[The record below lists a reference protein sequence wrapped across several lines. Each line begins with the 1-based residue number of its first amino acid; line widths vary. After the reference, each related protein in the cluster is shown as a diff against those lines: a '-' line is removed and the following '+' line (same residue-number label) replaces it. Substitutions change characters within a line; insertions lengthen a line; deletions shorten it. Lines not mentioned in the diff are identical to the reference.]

1 MTDLSKYRHL
11 YPHTQSTIY
20 LNHAAV
26 APLHSKSI
34 EQIKQFQKERIVGNI
49 AYWPDVMDRKTEFKQ
64 LISRLVNAPSDNIA
78 VIQNT
83 STGLNMLAHGL
94 DWKPGDRILLNNFE
108 FPANV
113 YPFLKL
119 QKYGVTVDFVKHR
132 NGRIDADDIAEKIH
146 SQTRLLSISFVQFL
160 NGFKSDLEAIGQL
173 CRQNNII
180 FCVDGIQGIG
190 ALEMDVSAL
199 GIDYLSCGGHKWLMW
214 PMGTGFMYISP
225 RIFNRVY
232 PVMAS
237 WLSVEDAWD
246 FFNYDL
252 KFLPNAER
260 FEGGAF
266 NLQGIVGAIA
276 SLQLFEEI
284 GLKQIEKQILDTTE
298 YLIQLLSDN
307 GYRLFTVT
315 DSRHR
320 SGIVTFHHD
329 KVEELFEY
337 LEKEKVSVSI
347 RSGLIRVSPH
357 FYNTLEDI
365 DKFMDLVQA
374 FDGS

>member
-1 MTDLSKYRHL
+1 MIDLSKYRRL
-11 YPHTQSTIY
+11 FPHVQNSIY

-26 APLHSKSI
+26 SPLHLRSI
-34 EQIKQFQKERIVGNI
+34 ESIKEFQNERTVGNI
-49 AYWPDVMDRKTEFKQ
+49 DYWPDVLDRKTEFKNLVSG
-64 LISRLVNAPSDNIA
+64 LINVPSDYIA
-78 VIQNT
+78 IVQNT
-83 STGLNMLAHGL
+83 SAGLNMLAHGL
-94 DWKPGDRILLNNFE
+94 DWKPGDRVLLNNLE

-119 QKYGVTVDFVKHR
+119 QKYGVEVDYVEHQ
-132 NGRIDADDIAEKIH
+132 NGRIDVDDIAKRIH
-146 SQTRLLSISFVQFL
+146 PQTRLLSVSFVQFL
-160 NGFKSDLEAIGQL
+160 NGFKTDLEAIGQL
-173 CRQNNII
+173 CQEHGIV

-190 ALEMDVSAL
+190 ALELDVTAL
-199 GIDYLSCGGHKWLMW
+199 RIDYLSCGGHKWLMW

-225 RIFNRVY
+225 RIFDRVY

-266 NLQGIVGAIA
+266 NLHGIVGAIA

-284 GLKQIEKQILDTTE
+284 GLKEIENHILDTTG
-298 YLIQLLSDN
+298 YLIQLLSDS

-315 DSRHR
+315 DPKHR
-320 SGIVTFHHD
+320 SGIVTFYND
-329 KVEELFEY
+329 KAEELCEY
-337 LEKEKVSVSI
+337 LQKRNVSVSI

-357 FYNTLEDI
+357 FYNTRGDI
-365 DKFMDLVQA
+365 DKLMDLVRS
-374 FDGS
+374 FDKS